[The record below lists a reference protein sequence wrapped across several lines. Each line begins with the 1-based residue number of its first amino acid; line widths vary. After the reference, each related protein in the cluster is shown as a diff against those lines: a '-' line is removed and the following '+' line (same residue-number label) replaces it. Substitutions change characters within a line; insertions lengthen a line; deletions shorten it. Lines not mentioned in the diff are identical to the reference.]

1 MFSPKRGLLALAAVT
16 AAASLMLVGCSST
29 SSLGGTSSNGPKGS
43 KTLIVGAANFPES
56 VTLAQIYGQALAAGG
71 YTITYK
77 NVGDR
82 PAYFPALEKG
92 EFNLFPEYS
101 GSILDFIDKTATA
114 TSPTD
119 VTAALTKA
127 LPSSLVASTPAT
139 AADSDTITVTP
150 KFATENNLT
159 QIGDLSKLKS
169 FTLAATQQFQTR
181 SDGIKGLESKY
192 GLNNIKFKAIND
204 GGGADTLKAL
214 LAGSIQAGDIYSTTP
229 SIVENK
235 LVSLEDPKSLFA
247 AQQVTPIVTKTLAT
261 DKLIAILN
269 KVSAKLTTEE
279 LLKINEQV
287 QGASKTD
294 PAVAAKN
301 WLTAQ
306 GLL

>member
-1 MFSPKRGLLALAAVT
+1 MFSPKRGLLAAAAV
-16 AAASLMLVGCSST
+16 AAVVSLALAGCSSS
-29 SSLGGTSSNGPKGS
+29 SSLGGSTSGS
-43 KTLIVGAANFPES
+43 KDKTSLTVGAANFPES

-71 YTITYK
+71 YKITYK

-114 TSPTD
+114 SAPAD

-127 LPSSLVASTPAT
+127 LPASLVATTPAE
-139 AADSDTITVTP
+139 AADSDTITVTSD
-150 KFATENNLT
+150 FATKNGLT
-159 QIGDLSKLKS
+159 QIGDLAKLKN

-181 SDGIKGLESKY
+181 PDGIKGLESKY
-192 GLNNIKFKAIND
+192 GLKNITFKAIND
-204 GGGADTLKAL
+204 GGGPDTLKAL
-214 LAGSIQAGDIYSTTP
+214 LAGSIQAADIYSTTP

-235 LVSLEDPKSLFA
+235 LVSLQDPKSLFA
-247 AQQVTPIVTKTLAT
+247 AQQVTPIVTKKLAT
-261 DKLIAILN
+261 DKLVAILN
-269 KVSAKLTTEE
+269 KVSAKLTTAE

-287 QGASKTD
+287 QGSSKTD

-301 WLTAQ
+301 WLTEQ